1 MASNFSDTL
10 NLIVAHTFDKNGI
23 GKDGSMPWSIPEDL
37 EHFKELTTHSG
48 DDGNN
53 FNIVVM
59 GRKTWDSIPTN
70 FKPLRGRFNVVLSN
84 DEKYIIENNNKFAD
98 KVNIQHNLGVLF
110 TSWDKFFNNG
120 NNSDYKVVQSLILYR
135 LHYDTQSS
143 RDIKFTYHIIGG
155 EQIYKKAIDSGLP
168 LRIYATE
175 IYSKL
180 ECDTFFPLVSGS
192 VITELS
198 EFKQSQK
205 EGHWY
210 RFINSIKVFS
220 GSGGSGS
227 SSRMIKPFYSQEQAF
242 LALMQKILEEGQSND
257 DRTGV
262 GTLSVFGEMLKY
274 DLRDTFPLCT
284 TKKMFVRGIFEEL
297 MFYLSGK
304 TDNKILVEKGVHV
317 WTQNTTKEFLDKRG
331 LGHYEVGDLGVTY
344 GFNFRHFGA
353 EYKGCGFDY
362 GSGDSSVGYDQVANV
377 INLIKTEPAS
387 RRIIIDLWDCSTI
400 HKAALPPCLCK
411 YQFHVNTTKK
421 ELNLA
426 IYLRSSDVFLA
437 NGWNTATGAIL
448 VHLLCNLEGIDLT
461 PGELTVFIA
470 DAHLYKTHIEQVKE
484 QISRS
489 PFPFPKLL
497 IKGEKKK
504 DIMDFKYED
513 LSLIGY
519 RSGAAIKAEMAV

>member
-1 MASNFSDTL
+1 MSSNFSDTL

-23 GKDGSMPWSIPEDL
+23 GKDGNMPWSIPEDL
-37 EHFKELTTHSG
+37 EHFKELTTRSG

-53 FNIVVM
+53 FNIVIM
-59 GRKTWDSIPTN
+59 GRKTWDSIPAK

-84 DEKYIIENNNKFAD
+84 DENYRNFNNLEYST

-110 TSWDKFFNNG
+110 TTWDSFFNSG
-120 NNSDYKVVQSLILYR
+120 EYISVQKQILFR

-143 RDIKFTYHIIGG
+143 RDVKFTYHIIGG
-155 EQIYKKAIDSGLP
+155 EQIYKKAIDSGLT
-168 LRIYATE
+168 LKIYATE

-180 ECDTFFPLVSGS
+180 ECDTFFPQVSGS
-192 VITELS
+192 VITEVS
-198 EFKQSQK
+198 EFKHSQK

-210 RFINSIKVFS
+210 RFITSIKVSS
-220 GSGGSGS
+220 GGGGGGSG
-227 SSRMIKPFYSQEQAF
+227 SRMIKPFYSQENAF
-242 LALMQKILEEGQSND
+242 LSLMKKILEEGQSND

-274 DLRDTFPLCT
+274 NLRDTFPLCT

-317 WTQNTTKEFLDKRG
+317 WTQNTSADFLAKRG
-331 LGHYEVGDLGVTY
+331 LGHYEVGDLGETY

-353 EYKGCGFDY
+353 EYKGCGYDY
-362 GSGDSSVGYDQVANV
+362 GTGDSSVGYDQVANV
-377 INLIKTEPAS
+377 INLIKNEPAS
-387 RRIIIDLWDCSTI
+387 RRIIIDLWNCSTI

-411 YQFHVNTTKK
+411 YQFHVNTSKK

-426 IYLRSSDVFLA
+426 IYLRSSDTFLA
-437 NGWNTATGAIL
+437 SNWNACTGAIF

-489 PFPFPKLL
+489 PFPFPKL
-497 IKGEKKK
+497 IVKGEKKK

-519 RSGAAIKAEMAV
+519 RSGSAIKAEMAV

>member
-1 MASNFSDTL
+1 MSSNFSETL

-37 EHFKELTTHSG
+37 EHFKELTTRSG

-53 FNIVVM
+53 FNIVIM
-59 GRKTWDSIPTN
+59 GRKTWDSIPAK

-84 DEKYIIENNNKFAD
+84 DENYRNFNNLEYST

-110 TSWDKFFNNG
+110 TTWDSFFNNSS
-120 NNSDYKVVQSLILYR
+120 NSEYISVQKQILFR
-135 LHYDTQSS
+135 LHYDTQNS
-143 RDIKFTYHIIGG
+143 RDVSFTYHIIGG
-155 EQIYKKAIDSGLP
+155 EQIYKKAIDSGLT

-180 ECDTFFPLVSGS
+180 ECDTFFPHVPGS
-192 VITELS
+192 VITEAS

-210 RFINSIKVFS
+210 RFITSVR
-220 GSGGSGS
+220 GGDRYG
-227 SSRMIKPFYSQEQAF
+227 IVKCFFYSQESAF
-242 LALMQKILEEGQSND
+242 LDLMSKILEQGQSND

-274 DLRDTFPLCT
+274 NLRDTFPLCT
-284 TKKMFVRGIFEEL
+284 TKKMFIRGIFEEL

-317 WTQNTTKEFLDKRG
+317 WTQNTSADFLAKRG
-331 LGHYEVGDLGVTY
+331 LGHYEVGDLGETY

-353 EYKGCGFDY
+353 EYKGCSFEY
-362 GSGDSSVGYDQVANV
+362 NISTGDSSVGYDQVANV
-377 INLIKTEPAS
+377 INLIKNEPAS
-387 RRIIIDLWDCSTI
+387 RRIIIDLWNCSTI

-411 YQFHVNTTKK
+411 YQFHVNTSKK

-437 NGWNTATGAIL
+437 NGWNSATGAIL

-489 PFPFPKLL
+489 PFPFPKL
-497 IKGEKKK
+497 IVKGEKKK
-504 DIMDFKYED
+504 DIMNFKYED

-519 RSGAAIKAEMAV
+519 RSGSSIKAEMAV

>member
-1 MASNFSDTL
+1 MASNFSETL

-53 FNIVVM
+53 FNIVIM
-59 GRKTWDSIPTN
+59 GRKTWDSIPVK
-70 FKPLRGRFNVVLSN
+70 FKPLRGRYNVVLSN
-84 DEKYIIENNNKFAD
+84 DENYRKVNNDEYAYKI
-98 KVNIQHNLGVLF
+98 NIQHNLGVFF
-110 TSWDKFFNNG
+110 TTWNNFFNSG
-120 NNSDYKVVQSLILYR
+120 EYISVQKAILFR

-143 RDIKFTYHIIGG
+143 RDVKFTYHIIGG
-155 EQIYKKAIDSGLP
+155 EQIYKKAIESGLT

-180 ECDTFFPLVSGS
+180 ECDTFFPLVSGA
-192 VITELS
+192 VITEVS
-198 EFKQSQK
+198 EFKHSQK

-210 RFINSIKVFS
+210 RFITSVR
-220 GSGGSGS
+220 GGDRYG
-227 SSRMIKPFYSQEQAF
+227 IVKCFFYSQESAF
-242 LALMQKILEEGQSND
+242 LDLMSKILEQGQSND

-304 TDNKILVEKGVHV
+304 TDNKILQLKNIHV
-317 WTQNTTKEFLDKRG
+317 WDGNTSKSFLTKRG
-331 LGHYEVGDLGVTY
+331 LGHYEENDLGHTY

-362 GSGDSSVGYDQVANV
+362 GTGDSSVGYDQVANV
-377 INLIKTEPAS
+377 INLIKNEPAS
-387 RRIIIDLWDCSTI
+387 RRIIIDLWDCSTV

-411 YQFHVNTTKK
+411 YQFHVNTSKK

-426 IYLRSSDVFLA
+426 IYLRSSDTFLA
-437 NGWNTATGAIL
+437 SNWNACTGAIL
-448 VHLLCNLEGIDLT
+448 VHLLCNLEGINLT

-489 PFPFPKLL
+489 PFPFPKL
-497 IKGEKKK
+497 IVKGEKKK

-519 RSGAAIKAEMAV
+519 RSSAAIKAEMAV

>member
-37 EHFKELTTHSG
+37 EHFKELTTRSG

-53 FNIVVM
+53 FNIVIM
-59 GRKTWDSIPTN
+59 GRKTWESIPAK
-70 FKPLRGRFNVVLSN
+70 FKPLRGRYNVVLSN
-84 DEKYIIENNNKFAD
+84 DENYRKVNNDEYAYKI
-98 KVNIQHNLGVLF
+98 NIQHNLGVFF
-110 TSWDKFFNNG
+110 TTWNNFFNSSSNG
-120 NNSDYKVVQSLILYR
+120 GNSEYISVQQAILFR

-143 RDIKFTYHIIGG
+143 RDVSFIYHIIGG
-155 EQIYKKAIDSGLP
+155 EQIYKKAIESGLT

-180 ECDTFFPLVSGS
+180 ECDTFFPQVPGS
-192 VITELS
+192 VITEAS

-210 RFINSIKVFS
+210 RFITSIR
-220 GSGGSGS
+220 GGDRYGVVKSF
-227 SSRMIKPFYSQEQAF
+227 FYSQESAF
-242 LALMQKILEEGQSND
+242 LDLMSKILEEGQSND

-274 DLRDTFPLCT
+274 NLRDTFPLCT
-284 TKKMFVRGIFEEL
+284 TKKMFIRGIFEEL

-304 TDNKILVEKGVHV
+304 TDNKILVEKGVNV
-317 WTQNTTKEFLDKRG
+317 WTQNTSADFLAKRG
-331 LGHYEVGDLGVTY
+331 LGHYEVGDLGETY

-353 EYKGCGFDY
+353 EYKGCSFEY
-362 GSGDSSVGYDQVANV
+362 NISTGDSSVGYDQVANV
-377 INLIKTEPAS
+377 INLIKNEPAS
-387 RRIIIDLWDCSTI
+387 RRIIIDLWNCSTI

-411 YQFHVNTTKK
+411 YQFHVNTSKK

-426 IYLRSSDVFLA
+426 IYLRSSDTFLA
-437 NGWNTATGAIL
+437 SNWNACTGAIF

-489 PFPFPKLL
+489 LFPFPKL
-497 IKGEKKK
+497 IVKGEKKK